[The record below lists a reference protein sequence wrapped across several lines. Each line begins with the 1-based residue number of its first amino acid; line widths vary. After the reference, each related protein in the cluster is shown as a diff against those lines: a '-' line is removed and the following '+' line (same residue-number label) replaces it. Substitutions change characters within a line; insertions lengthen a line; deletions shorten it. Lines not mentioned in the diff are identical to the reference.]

1 MIVEGEISVDA
12 PRDLVFRRMSD
23 ARFFASCI
31 DGDFQCGYCTPG
43 FVLMAKS
50 LLARRQCP
58 SEQQIK
64 TTFPGTVALRGLS
77 RDHRCGEMAARNSKT
92 GASG

>member
-1 MIVEGEISVDA
+1 MIIEGEISVDA
-12 PRDLVFRRMSD
+12 PRDLVFRRLSD

-50 LLARRQCP
+50 LLARHQCP
-58 SEQQIK
+58 SEQQTK
-64 TTFPGTVALRGLS
+64 TPFRGPLPLRGLS
-77 RDHRCGEMAARNSKT
+77 RDHRCGEMAARSSKT

>member
-12 PRDLVFRRMSD
+12 RDLVFRRLSD

-43 FVLMAKS
+43 FVLMRKS
-50 LLARRQCP
+50 LARHQCP

-64 TTFPGTVALRGLS
+64 TTYPGTVAP
-77 RDHRCGEMAARNSKT
+77 ARPIPRS
-92 GASG
+92 SML